1 MDSRSLHSLFNS
13 WNSCKSAVN
22 NATKLEQLS
31 IGVFN
36 ERAAAK
42 AIRENL
48 DASIKHLQI
57 HDQKKEKDDTPWDD
71 VGPDWKQLRL
81 DIPIAQKILLEAPG
95 VISEAEHQLELLQVK
110 ERQKEYKAKSDFER
124 SKPLPTRLI
133 TARITP
139 TRLKRGL
146 EEDFTVK
153 GKDLQAAVFTSKA
166 GVQVPYRLFLPGG
179 AKLTKSLPLIVFIH
193 GNGSEAGTDNISQF
207 KHSQML
213 FFAQPAS
220 QKKHPC
226 ALLVPQFPSGVVL
239 NGDCMGKNIT
249 PEAQAVIEMM
259 EQLEKEHPE
268 IDPKRRYGIGLSS
281 GGAGLMEMAVVKPG
295 VLAAVVGLANMGV
308 QQIPENTILRTGF
321 WFFYNEKENS
331 HLLST
336 GEDFLKRSARHGC
349 QSRMTVGGAQSGH
362 EVWQWALFLPELS
375 DWMFSQ
381 KLP

>member
-1 MDSRSLHSLFNS
+1 MDARSLHSVINGWSDCNS
-13 WNSCKSAVN
+13 YLKSAIE
-22 NATKLEQLS
+22 LERIDLIVSTQRS
-31 IGVFN
+31 N
-36 ERAAAK
+36 AK

-48 DASIKHLQI
+48 EACLKHLQA
-57 HDQKKEKDDTPWDD
+57 HDRKKESDERTIDD
-71 VGPDWKQLRL
+71 VGPNWKKLRL
-81 DIPIAQKILLEAPG
+81 DIPIAQKILQEAPG

-110 ERQKEYKAKSDFER
+110 ERQNEYQAKADFER
-124 SKPLPTRLI
+124 SKPLPTRVV
-133 TARITP
+133 TSRITP

-146 EEDFTVK
+146 EEDFTVQ
-153 GKDLQAAVFTSKA
+153 GKDLQAAVFTSKS

-179 AKLTKSLPLIVFIH
+179 AKLTKSLPLIIFIH
-193 GNGSEAGTDNISQF
+193 GNGNEAGTDNISQF

-226 ALLVPQFPSGVVL
+226 ALLVPQFPKGVVL
-239 NGDCMGKNIT
+239 NGDCMGKEIT
-249 PEAQAVIEMM
+249 PEAQAV
-259 EQLEKEHPE
+259 LELVASLEAKHPE
-268 IDPKRRYGIGLSS
+268 LDPKRRYGIGLSS
-281 GGAGLMEMAVVKPG
+281 GGAGLMEMAVARPG
-295 VLAAVVGLANMGV
+295 SLAAVVGLANMGV